1 MNDSLDLRNRI
12 LKMRES
18 NNLTHTKKDPLNN
31 DLMLKFESSIKDD
44 NQRKSNTDRNF
55 VNDKDIAPLA
65 KSIENNSDNLNQKAK
80 PENKNPKR
88 NFNDNEAQFLML
100 ANKFNEAVEVILELS
115 EKVEKLERNVSQYP
129 HKLKNNIKSSYFNFK
144 IFVFLL
150 LIPVVVIGFFTLPF
164 DLSFIKTI
172 IIDILSA
179 LWRFNPLNQYLKQ
192 SC

>member
-18 NNLTHTKKDPLNN
+18 NNLTFTKKDSLNN
-31 DLMLKFESSIKDD
+31 DLMSKFESSIVVD
-44 NQRKSNTDRNF
+44 NKKKSNFDKNI
-55 VNDKDIAPLA
+55 VNDKNGSTVA
-65 KSIENNSDNLNQKAK
+65 KSEENFTQKVRSENTNLK
-80 PENKNPKR
+80 KNV
-88 NFNDNEAQFLML
+88 NDNEAQFLML

-115 EKVEKLERNVSQYP
+115 EKVEKLERNVSQNP

-150 LIPVVVIGFFTLPF
+150 LIPIVVIGLFTLPF
-164 DLSFIKTI
+164 DLSFIESI

-179 LWRFNPLNQYLKQ
+179 L
-192 SC
+192 